1 MGKRQK
7 RIFPNQIAQS
17 LAEIINKEVN
27 IVLKSGKTIASIVKT
42 MNNNQ
47 MVVQDHFLQKHN
59 VRLEEIEE
67 IVIDF
72 VAPY

>member
-7 RIFPNQIAQS
+7 RIFPSQIALS

-27 IVLKSGKTIASIVKT
+27 LVLKSGKTVAGTVKSMNGNQIVL
-42 MNNNQ
+42 
-47 MVVQDHFLQKHN
+47 QDHFLQKHN